1 MLSRFG
7 KDRPRFLSPMT
18 MQSSFCCALWQVQRM
33 ICLILSFQIGSHLLG
48 LKLLNSLVTSG
59 SSSFPSRANILVKN
73 NAMRGQHQASYQ
85 EDNTQLLSGI
95 RLLEKIQGLILYP
108 YKLQYPVS
116 SIQSSFSRIS
126 IDLNLNRSGLPA
138 MLNTN
143 LYTLGFGLTS
153 CRLIKL
159 SLKRICDPR
168 FNMIRALF

>member
-7 KDRPRFLSPMT
+7 KDRLSPMT

-59 SSSFPSRANILVKN
+59 SSSKPANILVKN

-126 IDLNLNRSGLPA
+126 MDLNLNRSGLPA